1 MSGGRIMLRI
11 EPLLRAAAGI
21 TASTALAGSLLFLGG
36 CGPQPTYQVVETP
49 PPSRIGTVQSV
60 NEVIEQKD
68 PSGAGLIVGGL
79 IGGGLGSL
87 VGSGTGRTVATVV
100 GAAGGAYAG
109 HQVEKNQGQ
118 GQVVYQIGV
127 KYDDGTWATIRQA
140 SPTGLRVGDRVR
152 VTDRGVELL
161 R

>member
-1 MSGGRIMLRI
+1 MPISI
-11 EPLLRAAAGI
+11 EKLVRGALAAILLAAG
-21 TASTALAGSLLFLGG
+21 ALLLAA

-49 PPSRIGTVQSV
+49 PPTRVGTVESV
-60 NEVIEQKD
+60 NEVVEAKN

-109 HQVEKNQGQ
+109 NQVEKGQ
-118 GQVVYQIGV
+118 GQTQVTYQIGV

-152 VTDRGVELL
+152 VTDRGIELL

>member
-1 MSGGRIMLRI
+1 MNGGEIMTMSIPRLVRG
-11 EPLLRAAAGI
+11 
-21 TASTALAGSLLFLGG
+21 ALAAVVLAGGALLVAA
-36 CGPQPTYQVVETP
+36 CGPQPTYQVIESP
-49 PPSRIGTVQSV
+49 PPVRIGTVESV
-60 NEVIEQKD
+60 NEVIEQKN

-109 HQVEKNQGQ
+109 HQVEKGQ
-118 GQVVYQIGV
+118 SQVIYQIGV

-140 SPTGLRVGDRVR
+140 SPTGLRIGDRVR
-152 VTDRGVELL
+152 VTDRGIEML

>member
-1 MSGGRIMLRI
+1 MKGGEIMAMSIQRLVRGAVAAML
-11 EPLLRAAAGI
+11 
-21 TASTALAGSLLFLGG
+21 LAGGACSLLLLSG
-36 CGPQPTYQVVETP
+36 CGPQPTYPVIESP
-49 PPSRIGTVQSV
+49 PPVRTGTVESV
-60 NEVIEQKD
+60 NEIVESKN

-109 HQVEKNQGQ
+109 HQIEKGQ
-118 GQVVYQIGV
+118 SQVIYQIGV

-140 SPTGLRVGDRVR
+140 SPTGLRIGDRVR
-152 VTDRGVELL
+152 VTDRGIELL